1 MLLRMNV
8 VACMGDT
15 HFAGKHGQRQCGGDR
30 IILNWISAK

>member
-1 MLLRMNV
+1 MN

-15 HFAGKHGQRQCGGDR
+15 NEYTNFAGKHGQRQCGRRR